1 LGSGVQAGAG
11 RPGAMPIAA
20 PPVTFLMVRVPG
32 LGFRVEDVG
41 CDLDLSHVVL
51 ASIFRVDFLV

>member
-1 LGSGVQAGAG
+1 
-11 RPGAMPIAA
+11 MPIAA
-20 PPVTFLMVRVPG
+20 PPVIFLMVRVPG

-51 ASIFRVDFLV
+51 ASIFRIDFPLA